1 MMMKMVRMMIW
12 RCLLTTKTTMT
23 TSRIGE

>member
-12 RCLLTTKTTMT
+12 RCLLTTMTTMK